1 MLNGAQV
8 EGPVVVWE
16 WGGDWTGFI
25 AAEMLA
31 VAGHKVR
38 LASSSAAFGEGMH
51 QYQRNLYLGRLDEL
65 GVELVSH
72 VQPLRLG
79 AGELLVRNVFSE
91 REMTLNDVGTLV
103 VVGGREPQVEAGI
116 NVERVGDCFGARTT
130 EEAVHEATVVAL
142 AG

>member
-1 MLNGAQV
+1 
-8 EGPVVVWE
+8 
-16 WGGDWTGFI
+16 
-25 AAEMLA
+25 
-31 VAGHKVR
+31 
-38 LASSSAAFGEGMH
+38 MH

-72 VQPLRLG
+72 VEPLRLG
-79 AGELLVRNVFSE
+79 DGQLLVRNVFSE
-91 REMTLNDVGTLV
+91 REMTLDDVGTLV
-103 VVGGREPQVEAGI
+103 VVGGREPHFPLYEPLVEAGI